1 MWVSEARA
9 GIHGRGRGALGVG
22 QGVILELDV
31 GGEKQEL
38 AWHSEVAE
46 SGGGPVSCHRE
57 SVEQSV

>member
-1 MWVSEARA
+1 MGGA
-9 GIHGRGRGALGVG
+9 GGALGVG

-38 AWHSEVAE
+38 AWHPEVAE